1 MDTPI
6 TLSPTDQN
14 QWWDRQQSPWKEWLI
29 RLSLEERQSLALG
42 EELYH
47 QHWALI
53 KELHSPEGINWI
65 PLSHHLFI
73 TANKG
78 GQAWMKWGLGNVWR
92 FQCSFLI
99 KKVGNFSTSRAGWS
113 LRHLATV
120 CCSNLHLDMGLGWV
134 KRLRH
139 WGDYI
144 VIPNEPSQWPWFPW
158 SVPLRPLW

>member
-1 MDTPI
+1 MRRKKEYMDTPV
-6 TLSPTDQN
+6 TLSPTDRN

-78 GQAWMKWGLGNVWR
+78 GQAWMKWGLGNVWHTSAGFSMLLPNKEGQQ
-92 FQCSFLI
+92 FQHFQSWLKFEASCNCSLQQPPP
-99 KKVGNFSTSRAGWS
+99 GHGP
-113 LRHLATV
+113 
-120 CCSNLHLDMGLGWV
+120 WV
-134 KRLRH
+134 
-139 WGDYI
+139 
-144 VIPNEPSQWPWFPW
+144 S
-158 SVPLRPLW
+158 